1 MATPPDSPIIED
13 VTLIELEEQLYNSSA
28 FQHARPVA
36 LEDLCRQ
43 TKFTRQ
49 EIRIM
54 YRGFKQKCPEGVVHE
69 DLFKDIYSKFFPHGN
84 SNLYAHFVFKAFDV
98 KCNGAI
104 SFKDMLMTLSTLLR
118 GSIYEKL
125 RWTFKLYDLNGDGC
139 ITRSELGQIVL
150 AIHELMGK
158 RPQGRSNSKSKDQTD
173 MVFQKLD
180 INQDGVITFEEFIES
195 CLKDE
200 GITNSLQVFDSRSL

>member
-1 MATPPDSPIIED
+1 M
-13 VTLIELEEQLYNSSA
+13 
-28 FQHARPVA
+28 
-36 LEDLCRQ
+36 
-43 TKFTRQ
+43 KTRL
-49 EIRIM
+49 M
-54 YRGFKQKCPEGVVHE
+54 SLLKCPEGVVHE

-98 KCNGAI
+98 KSNGAI
-104 SFKDMLMTLSTLLR
+104 SFKLLGVWPLFGFPFSRCSKALKLSIASKMMSSQNSRCETLQIPADMLMTLSTLLR

-139 ITRSELGQIVL
+139 ITRSELSQIVL

-158 RPQGRSNSKSKDQTD
+158 RPQGRGSTKSKDHTD

-200 GITNSLQVFDSRSL
+200 AITKSLQVFDSRSL

>member
-1 MATPPDSPIIED
+1 MATPPDSPIIEEA
-13 VTLIELEEQLYNSSA
+13 TFIELEEQLNNPSV

-36 LEDLCRQ
+36 LDDLCRQ

-98 KCNGAI
+98 KSNGAI

-158 RPQGRSNSKSKDQTD
+158 RPQGRGTVKSKDQTD
-173 MVFQKLD
+173 MVFKKLD

-200 GITNSLQVFDSRSL
+200 AITKSLQLFDSRCL

>member
-1 MATPPDSPIIED
+1 MATPPDSPIIEEA
-13 VTLIELEEQLYNSSA
+13 TLIELEEQLNNSSA
-28 FQHARPVA
+28 FPHARPVA

-54 YRGFKQKCPEGVVHE
+54 YRGFKQKCPEGVVQE

-98 KCNGAI
+98 KSNGAI

-158 RPQGRSNSKSKDQTD
+158 RPQGRGSTKSKDQTD

-200 GITNSLQVFDSRSL
+200 AITKSLQVFDSRSL

>member
-1 MATPPDSPIIED
+1 MATPPDSPIIEEA
-13 VTLIELEEQLYNSSA
+13 TLIELEEQLNNTSA
-28 FQHARPVA
+28 FPHPRPVA

-98 KCNGAI
+98 KSNGAI

-139 ITRSELGQIVL
+139 ITRSELSQIVL

-158 RPQGRSNSKSKDQTD
+158 RPQGRGSTKSKDHTD

-200 GITNSLQVFDSRSL
+200 AITKSLQVFDSRSL

>member
-1 MATPPDSPIIED
+1 MATPPDSPIIEEA
-13 VTLIELEEQLYNSSA
+13 TLIELEEQLNNKSA
-28 FQHARPVA
+28 FPHPRPVA

-98 KCNGAI
+98 KSNGAI

-139 ITRSELGQIVL
+139 ITRSELSQIVL

-158 RPQGRSNSKSKDQTD
+158 RPQGRGSTKSKDHTD

-180 INQDGVITFEEFIES
+180 MNQDGVITFEEFIES

-200 GITNSLQVFDSRSL
+200 AITKSLQVFDSRSL

>member
-1 MATPPDSPIIED
+1 MATPPDSPIIEEA
-13 VTLIELEEQLYNSSA
+13 TLIELEEQLNNTSA
-28 FQHARPVA
+28 FPHPRPVA

-98 KCNGAI
+98 KSNGAI

-139 ITRSELGQIVL
+139 ITRSELSQIVL

-158 RPQGRSNSKSKDQTD
+158 RPQGRGSTKSKDHTD

-200 GITNSLQVFDSRSL
+200 AITKSLQIFDSRSL

>member
-1 MATPPDSPIIED
+1 
-13 VTLIELEEQLYNSSA
+13 
-28 FQHARPVA
+28 
-36 LEDLCRQ
+36 
-43 TKFTRQ
+43 
-49 EIRIM
+49 M

-98 KCNGAI
+98 KSNGAI

-139 ITRSELGQIVL
+139 ITRSELSQIVL

-158 RPQGRSNSKSKDQTD
+158 RPQGRGSTKSKDHTD

-200 GITNSLQVFDSRSL
+200 AITKSLQVFDSRSL

>member
-1 MATPPDSPIIED
+1 MATPPDSPNFEEAA
-13 VTLIELEEQLYNSSA
+13 LLELEEQLDNSSA

-84 SNLYAHFVFKAFDV
+84 SNLYAQFVFKAFDV

-104 SFKDMLMTLSTLLR
+104 SFKDMLMTLSILLR

-158 RPQGRSNSKSKDQTD
+158 RPQGRNNSKTKDQTD
-173 MVFQKLD
+173 IVFQKLD

-200 GITNSLQVFDSRSL
+200 AITNSLQVFDSRSL

>member
-1 MATPPDSPIIED
+1 MATPPDSPIIEEA
-13 VTLIELEEQLYNSSA
+13 TLIELEEQLNNTSA
-28 FQHARPVA
+28 FPHPRPVA

-98 KCNGAI
+98 KSNGAI

-139 ITRSELGQIVL
+139 ITRAELSQIVL

-158 RPQGRSNSKSKDQTD
+158 RPQGRGSTKSKDHTD

-200 GITNSLQVFDSRSL
+200 AITKSLQIFDSRSL

>member
-1 MATPPDSPIIED
+1 MATPPDSPIIEEA
-13 VTLIELEEQLYNSSA
+13 TLIELEEQLNNTSA
-28 FQHARPVA
+28 FPHPRPVA

-98 KCNGAI
+98 KSNGAI

-139 ITRSELGQIVL
+139 ITRSELSQIVL

-158 RPQGRSNSKSKDQTD
+158 RPQGRGSTKSKDHTD

-200 GITNSLQVFDSRSL
+200 AITKSLQVFDSRCL